1 MRTVALTASTIE
13 NGYKLYARYIDYVLL
28 GGRRIGEIVCPV
40 ILPYA
45 GEPETIRAYAEAFDG
60 YLFTGGGDVDPAYY
74 GAARHPLCGE
84 AEPGRDEFEL
94 ALLRELI
101 ARDRPVFGICRGIQ
115 IMNVALGGSLYQD
128 IAEQMSQTLRHP
140 QYQKPAEK
148 VHIVQVD
155 QASALYRLTG
165 MSELGVNSRHHQ
177 GIKRLGAGLSVSAVA
192 PDGLVEGI
200 ELPEHPFA
208 IGIQWHPETLSFT
221 SPEAQALF
229 DALKNA
235 AEQYRSQ
242 NAARI

>member
-1 MRTVALTASTIE
+1 MPTIIGLTPSVDHQSE
-13 NGYKLYARYIDYVLL
+13 RLQLNLDYMDAVLRV
-28 GGRRIGEIVCPV
+28 GAIPV
-40 ILPYA
+40 ILPLSA
-45 GEPETIRAYAEAFDG
+45 DEAVLSAALQVVDG
-60 YLFTGGGDVDPAYY
+60 VVFTGGADLSPALYQEEVL
-74 GAARHPLCGE
+74 PCCGE
-84 AEPGRDEFEL
+84 TSPLRDQAEPFLMRTCIKSGIPFL
-94 ALLRELI
+94 A
-101 ARDRPVFGICRGIQ
+101 ICRGFEV
-115 IMNVALGGSLYQD
+115 MNVALGGSLYQD

-208 IGIQWHPETLSFT
+208 IGIQWHPETLSYT
-221 SPEAQALF
+221 SP
-229 DALKNA
+229 
-235 AEQYRSQ
+235 
-242 NAARI
+242 

>member
-1 MRTVALTASTIE
+1 MRTVALNASTIE

-115 IMNVALGGSLYQD
+115 IMNVALGGTLWQD
-128 IAEQMSQTLRHP
+128 IDAEVTGTFVPHFTESDGGRRHTV
-140 QYQKPAEK
+140 Y
-148 VHIVQVD
+148 
-155 QASALYRLTG
+155 ASG
-165 MSELGVNSRHHQ
+165 ELADL
-177 GIKRLGAGLSVSAVA
+177 LGACGIRTNCFHNQAVRDPGEGLTVTARSHDGVIEAIRHTELTFYRAV
-192 PDGLVEGI
+192 
-200 ELPEHPFA
+200 
-208 IGIQWHPETLSFT
+208 QWHPEIAPDEVGEKLI
-221 SPEAQALF
+221 
-229 DALKNA
+229 
-235 AEQYRSQ
+235 AEFLRATVKTNNES
-242 NAARI
+242 